1 MLLFLAFQPSFH
13 HSLCLVWRD
22 EKGYNQRKTIVHNYF
37 PKNMLHLTPT
47 SIIVSFFSLRC
58 LHISHYACYCHLALN
73 EKVIN
78 SCHYHCKLG
87 ITMNF
92 ATTIMKDVRIKQL
105 RPLIKWVI
113 YGFFL
118 NKKYKC
124 GLLSTYN
131 IWTFFFH
138 KSSYI
143 GR

>member
-1 MLLFLAFQPSFH
+1 
-13 HSLCLVWRD
+13 
-22 EKGYNQRKTIVHNYF
+22 
-37 PKNMLHLTPT
+37 MLHLTAM
-47 SIIVSFFSLRC
+47 SIIVSFFLLRC

-87 ITMNF
+87 YNYELCNYNHERCQNQ
-92 ATTIMKDVRIKQL
+92 TIMATNQMGHIW
-105 RPLIKWVI
+105 I
-113 YGFFL
+113 FL